1 MQHGIP
7 AAGRAAMD
15 EMLADLRARAFAPAA
30 ARHDAP
36 PRIGAEAELIALDAA
51 TGLPC
56 ALHRTLLPFLRR
68 HGEREGWRERRSAKG
83 TPLFALPD
91 GGTISFEPGGQ
102 VEYGSPPCASA
113 SALLARLRAVLAPLC
128 RAAGD
133 AGIALLAVGIDP
145 VNPVRDAPLQL
156 EAERYTMMARY
167 LATIGEA
174 GARMMRQTAAL
185 QVSLDLGPEPARRW
199 RVLNAM
205 APYLTAIFAN
215 SAIHAGVPTGCASW
229 RAHGWRL
236 LDPTRTG
243 IPPCDGDPA
252 EGYLDF
258 ALGARAM
265 MRPGLDGAYE
275 PFGALVAR
283 GDTSPDDWEE
293 HLTTLFPEVRP
304 RGWLEVRSCDAVPL
318 EWQEAPIALLAGI
331 SYEPRALREA
341 EALLGSAD
349 GALLER
355 AGRCG
360 LHDPALAGRARDLV
374 EIALAGCGALRG
386 YLSAAD
392 VERARAFFDA
402 YTRRGRTLADDA
414 LEMNGARRVAAGA

>member
-1 MQHGIP
+1 P
-7 AAGRAAMD
+7 AAARAA
-15 EMLADLRARAFAPAA
+15 LAAELRARAFTPAA
-30 ARHDAP
+30 AAP
-36 PRIGAEAELIALDAA
+36 GAPRIGAEAELIALDAA
-51 TGLPC
+51 TGGPC

-68 HGEREGWRERRSAKG
+68 HGAREGWRERRSAKG

-102 VEYGSPPCASA
+102 LEYGTPPCASA
-113 SALLARLRAVLAPLC
+113 SALLARLRAVLAPLV

-156 EAERYTMMARY
+156 HAERYVKMARY

-185 QVSLDLGPEPARRW
+185 QVSLDLGAEPERRW

-215 SAIHAGVPTGCASW
+215 SAIHAGLPTGCASW

-243 IPPCDGDPA
+243 IPPHGGDPV

-265 MRPGLDGAYE
+265 MCPGPDGAYE
-275 PFGALVAR
+275 PFGALLAR
-283 GDTSPDDWEE
+283 GDASPAEWEE

-318 EWQEAPIALLAGI
+318 EWQAAPIALLVGI
-331 SYEPRALREA
+331 ACEPRALREA
-341 EALLGSAD
+341 EALLGEPD
-349 GALLER
+349 EALLER

-360 LHDPALAGRARDLV
+360 VHDPVLARRACDLA
-374 EIALAGCGALRG
+374 EIALAGCAALHG
-386 YLSAAD
+386 YISPAD
-392 VERARAFFDA
+392 AERARAFFDA

-414 LEMNGARRVAAGA
+414 LEAHGAREGRRIAAGA